1 MTTDRPLL
9 DGITVLDLAS
19 VGPAVRAARWL
30 ADWGADVIKVG
41 PVPRDA
47 DVHITPPAYAYSAH
61 RGMRRVL
68 LDLKSDG
75 GRSAFLRLAGEAD
88 VVIESFRPGV
98 VDRLGIGYEAL
109 RAANPGIVLCSTTG
123 FGQTG
128 PRAQWAGHDLNYLAV
143 GGYLHCS
150 GRTADGGPALP
161 GATVADSAGG
171 GLHAVAAIC
180 AALTAR
186 ATTGEGTHLD
196 VSIADGVLSL
206 MSLAVDEYLADG
218 TEPGPRH
225 GLLTGRYAWYDLYEA
240 ADGGWLAVAA
250 IEPRFFA
257 NLCQSLGCDRWAGHQ
272 YDDEAVDAMRADFTA
287 AFAARGRDEWVDLLG
302 PADTC
307 VTAVLDVPELLADE
321 QFQSR
326 GSFTEVT
333 HPTAGPISQ
342 VAAPLAGQVDASDL
356 PVHDMAQPAT
366 DEVLTWAGLDAMEL
380 ANLRAD
386 GAIA

>member
-1 MTTDRPLL
+1 MPERSLL

-19 VGPAVRAARWL
+19 VGPAVRASRWL
-30 ADWGADVIKVG
+30 ADWGADVVKVG
-41 PVPRDA
+41 PVPKDA
-47 DVHITPPAYAYSAH
+47 GVQIVPPAYAYSAQ
-61 RGMRRVL
+61 RGMSRVL

-75 GRSAFLRLAGEAD
+75 GRDAFLHLAAGAD

-98 VDRLGIGYEAL
+98 VDRLGIGFTAVHAVN
-109 RAANPGIVLCSTTG
+109 RGIVYCSTTG

-128 PRAQWAGHDLNYLAV
+128 PRSGWAGHDLNYLAV

-150 GRTADGGPALP
+150 GRDQRGGPALP
-161 GATVADSAGG
+161 GATVADSAAG

-186 ATTGEGTHLD
+186 ATTGEGTYLD

-206 MSLAVDEYLADG
+206 MSLAVDEYLAEG
-218 TEPGPRH
+218 VEPGPRH

-257 NLCQSLGCDRWAGHQ
+257 NLCTELDCTRWLDHQ
-272 YDDEAVDAMRADFTA
+272 YDDLAVEPMRADFAA
-287 AFAARGRDEWVDLLG
+287 AFATRDRDEWASDLG

-307 VTAVLDVPELLADE
+307 VSAVLAIPEVVADE
-321 QFQSR
+321 QFGAR
-326 GSFTEVT
+326 GGFTEVI
-333 HPTAGPISQ
+333 HPTAGTIRQ
-342 VAAPLAGQVDASDL
+342 VAAPLAGQVDASTLQVRDQSV
-356 PVHDMAQPAT
+356 PDT
-366 DEVLTWAGLDAMEL
+366 DRILAHAGLSAIEIGELRDA
-380 ANLRAD
+380 

>member
-1 MTTDRPLL
+1 MPERSLL

-19 VGPAVRAARWL
+19 VGPAVRASRWL
-30 ADWGADVIKVG
+30 ADWGADVFKVG
-41 PVPRDA
+41 PVPKDA
-47 DVHITPPAYAYSAH
+47 GVQIVPPAYAYSAQ
-61 RGMRRVL
+61 RGMSRVL

-75 GRSAFLRLAGEAD
+75 GRDAFLHLAAGAD

-98 VDRLGIGYEAL
+98 VDRLGIGFTAVHAVN
-109 RAANPGIVLCSTTG
+109 RGIVYCSTTG

-128 PRAQWAGHDLNYLAV
+128 PRSGWAGHDLNYLAV

-150 GRTADGGPALP
+150 GRDQRGGPALP
-161 GATVADSAGG
+161 GATVADSAAG

-186 ATTGEGTHLD
+186 ATTGEGTYLD

-206 MSLAVDEYLADG
+206 MSLAVDEYLAEG
-218 TEPGPRH
+218 VEPGPRH

-257 NLCQSLGCDRWAGHQ
+257 NLCTELDCTRWLDHQ
-272 YDDEAVDAMRADFTA
+272 YDDLAVEPMRADFAA
-287 AFAARGRDEWVDLLG
+287 AFATRDRDEWASDLG

-307 VTAVLDVPELLADE
+307 VSAVLAIPEVVADE
-321 QFQSR
+321 QFGAR
-326 GSFTEVT
+326 GGFTEVI
-333 HPTAGPISQ
+333 HPTAGTIRQ
-342 VAAPLAGQVDASDL
+342 VAAPLAGQVDASTLEVRDQSI
-356 PVHDMAQPAT
+356 PDT
-366 DEVLTWAGLDAMEL
+366 DRILAHAGLSATEIGEL
-380 ANLRAD
+380 RD
-386 GAIA
+386 VGAIA